1 MASGG
6 DDPALRVH
14 WHDPG
19 TDALRQG
26 TSVRFAAP
34 FLFLLFGGERALLLD
49 TGAEADPEDFPLRAA
64 VDHLVETRVERNDIH
79 RAPPARG
86 RARRDREPRAARV
99 RRRRGRQPDELMT
112 GVLGDARQDALLHAV
127 VDRIIP
133 ADDLPS
139 GWESG
144 VGDFLRGIF
153 ERELATRVEEVRAGL
168 DALDAEAG
176 GRFVALEPEDQDA
189 LLARLERGETT
200 RPWSTS
206 PEQLIALLAAL
217 CAQGYYGDPGN
228 GGNRDRVGWTSLG
241 YAELAAGRSWP
252 AREPVA
258 EPTVTLD
265 GLRERYDGIV
275 IGAGA
280 GGCIAAQVLAEAGMT
295 VLLVERGAAHSS
307 DDLPLDHLRS
317 ERSWTGYPTR
327 TGPSPTGDPRVSVTS
342 TGAVVVHAP
351 EGAWSANAFSVGG
364 GTRVYGAQAWRFAP
378 LDFRMATTY
387 GVPDGS
393 ALADWPIGYDDLE
406 PWYDRCEWE
415 YGVNGDDRPVAF
427 AGPRRR
433 GYPMPPLPETRSTQ
447 VLRAGATPLGLTTAA
462 VPLLINSVPYN
473 GRPACVQCGACVGFA
488 CHAAAKNG
496 GQNTALPR
504 ALATGRCDLLTGVQA
519 ERLLHDGPGAVT
531 GVALVTE
538 DDGEA
543 RRVAVAASRIV
554 VAAGAIETA
563 RLLLN
568 SPTEAEPTGIGNG
581 HDLVGRHLQSHLYA
595 GAIGFFD
602 EVVQDGLGPGPN
614 IATND
619 FRHGNEGVI
628 GGGMIAND
636 FVPTPI
642 TVWGTL
648 TGLGIIPTW
657 GAEAKRGMRELWSR
671 MQMVFGPAQEVPNPD
686 ARVAVDPSVVDRF
699 GVPVARLSGDIHPE
713 DRRTARLLADR
724 AGDWLEASGA
734 RRVVKLSA
742 DDRPEGPS
750 GGQHQAGT
758 CRMGATPEAGV
769 TDPWGRVWGHP
780 ELLIADGSVHVTN
793 GGVNPVLTIMAL
805 AYRNTSRLVEDLPA

>member
-1 MASGG
+1 
-6 DDPALRVH
+6 
-14 WHDPG
+14 
-19 TDALRQG
+19 
-26 TSVRFAAP
+26 
-34 FLFLLFGGERALLLD
+34 
-49 TGAEADPEDFPLRAA
+49 
-64 VDHLVETRVERNDIH
+64 
-79 RAPPARG
+79 
-86 RARRDREPRAARV
+86 
-99 RRRRGRQPDELMT
+99 
-112 GVLGDARQDALLHAV
+112 
-127 VDRIIP
+127 
-133 ADDLPS
+133 
-139 GWESG
+139 
-144 VGDFLRGIF
+144 
-153 ERELATRVEEVRAGL
+153 
-168 DALDAEAG
+168 
-176 GRFVALEPEDQDA
+176 
-189 LLARLERGETT
+189 
-200 RPWSTS
+200 
-206 PEQLIALLAAL
+206 
-217 CAQGYYGDPGN
+217 
-228 GGNRDRVGWTSLG
+228 
-241 YAELAAGRSWP
+241 
-252 AREPVA
+252 
-258 EPTVTLD
+258 
-265 GLRERYDGIV
+265 
-275 IGAGA
+275 
-280 GGCIAAQVLAEAGMT
+280 
-295 VLLVERGAAHSS
+295 
-307 DDLPLDHLRS
+307 
-317 ERSWTGYPTR
+317 
-327 TGPSPTGDPRVSVTS
+327 VSVTS
-342 TGAVVVHAP
+342 GGATIVHAP
-351 EGAWSANAFSVGG
+351 QSAWSANAFSVGG

-427 AGPRRR
+427 AGARRR
-433 GYPMPPLPETRSTQ
+433 GYPMPPLPETRSTH
-447 VLRAGATPLGLTTAA
+447 VLRAGATPLGLTTAS

-473 GRPACVQCGACVGFA
+473 GRPACVQCGTCVGFA

-519 ERLLHDGPGAVT
+519 ERLIHDGAGAVV
-531 GVALVTE
+531 GVALVADE
-538 DDGEA
+538 HGAA
-543 RRVAVAASRIV
+543 RRVEVAAARVV

-568 SPTEAEPTGIGNG
+568 SPTADEPTGIGNAR
-581 HDLVGRHLQSHLYA
+581 DLVGRHLQSHVYA

-602 EVVQDGLGPGPN
+602 EVVQDSLGPGPN

-619 FRHGNEGVI
+619 FRHGNDGVI

-636 FVPTPI
+636 FVATPI

-648 TGLGIIPTW
+648 TGLGIIPRW

-671 MQMVFGPAQEVPNPD
+671 MQLVFGPVQEVPNPD
-686 ARVAVDPSVVDRF
+686 ARVTLDPSVVDRF
-699 GVPVARLSGDIHPE
+699 GIPVARLSGDIHPE

-742 DDRPEGPS
+742 DDRPEGPN

-758 CRMGATPEAGV
+758 CRMGATPETGV

-805 AYRNTSRLVEDLPA
+805 AYRNTSRFVEDLPA